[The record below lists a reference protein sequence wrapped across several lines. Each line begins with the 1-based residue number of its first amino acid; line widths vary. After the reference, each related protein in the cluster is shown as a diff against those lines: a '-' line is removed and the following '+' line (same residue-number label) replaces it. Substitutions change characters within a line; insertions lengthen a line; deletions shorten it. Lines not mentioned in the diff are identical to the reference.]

1 MPQPAENPALS
12 AAGASVKSA
21 GEPTGKARAP
31 CAAVAFTLPADGWF
45 AMVTERIFE
54 AALGISTAR
63 CIAGMNFEPQ
73 QRKLSIRV
81 DFEVGS
87 RFAVPGQAGEHPAR
101 DTVTETYPHLNFFQ
115 LKGEFEVRVPRV
127 NLPDGKVAL
136 ITPPR
141 SGKLSGFTLVF
152 EPLVP
157 LLARKTTFTGAA
169 RISGP
174 SVHRDMALCEKYVNE
189 AARMA
194 DLSEAR
200 RVPRDEIS
208 RANCHEYVLLFADS
222 DPDPAQHWVIFL
234 AEGIELADDLRG
246 EETRSPCASR
256 GSRGE

>member
-1 MPQPAENPALS
+1 MPQPDENPALS
-12 AAGASVKSA
+12 AAGASVKNA

-81 DFEVGS
+81 DFEVSS

-115 LKGEFEVRVPRV
+115 L
-127 NLPDGKVAL
+127 NGKVAL
-136 ITPPR
+136 ITPPW

-208 RANCHEYVLLFADS
+208 RANCHEYVQLFADS

-256 GSRGE
+256 GARGE